1 MEFTSSTVA
10 RMEEVTLKFSI
21 FYKFGLLK
29 VMSDFSLFSWWDFD
43 STPTTEATNRNLMM
57 IISYIF
63 YGSDFAGAAADVL
76 FI

>member
-1 MEFTSSTVA
+1 
-10 RMEEVTLKFSI
+10 
-21 FYKFGLLK
+21 
-29 VMSDFSLFSWWDFD
+29 MSDFSLFSWWDFD